1 MARMYFR
8 GENAVGKR
16 IKYGGYDSRTPW
28 ITIVGIAG
36 DVKQMGLDVAPRP
49 EMYFPYRQAFENW
62 MVPRDIVIRSDH
74 PMGLA
79 AAARERIWEVDR
91 DQPISNIATLD
102 DILDGEVQQRRSQ
115 ALLLGGFAAIALT
128 LACVGLYGVLSFLV
142 AQRTPEMGVRIALGA
157 QPKDVLLNVVGQG
170 LSLAMAGMAIGLGAS
185 VALTRLIESL
195 LFGVSARDPL
205 TFVSVSVVLLVVVFA
220 ACFIPAL
227 RALRIDPLTAL
238 RYE

>member
-1 MARMYFR
+1 
-8 GENAVGKR
+8 
-16 IKYGGYDSRTPW
+16 
-28 ITIVGIAG
+28 
-36 DVKQMGLDVAPRP
+36 
-49 EMYFPYRQAFENW
+49 
-62 MVPRDIVIRSDH
+62 
-74 PMGLA
+74 
-79 AAARERIWEVDR
+79 
-91 DQPISNIATLD
+91 
-102 DILDGEVQQRRSQ
+102 
-115 ALLLGGFAAIALT
+115 
-128 LACVGLYGVLSFLV
+128 
-142 AQRTPEMGVRIALGA
+142 MGVRIALGA

>member
-1 MARMYFR
+1 
-8 GENAVGKR
+8 
-16 IKYGGYDSRTPW
+16 
-28 ITIVGIAG
+28 
-36 DVKQMGLDVAPRP
+36 
-49 EMYFPYRQAFENW
+49 
-62 MVPRDIVIRSDH
+62 
-74 PMGLA
+74 
-79 AAARERIWEVDR
+79 
-91 DQPISNIATLD
+91 
-102 DILDGEVQQRRSQ
+102 
-115 ALLLGGFAAIALT
+115 
-128 LACVGLYGVLSFLV
+128 V
-142 AQRTPEMGVRIALGA
+142 AQRTPEIGVRIALGA

>member
-1 MARMYFR
+1 
-8 GENAVGKR
+8 
-16 IKYGGYDSRTPW
+16 
-28 ITIVGIAG
+28 
-36 DVKQMGLDVAPRP
+36 
-49 EMYFPYRQAFENW
+49 
-62 MVPRDIVIRSDH
+62 
-74 PMGLA
+74 MGLA